1 MMETKEQKNESRTK
15 EKKPLTEQQRQQRQK
30 MLVYPLMVLLFA
42 GCMWLIFAPSSED
55 KEKERQGQGFNTDM
69 PMPEDSK
76 IIGDKAK
83 AYEQQDLENKR
94 KERRGMV
101 GDLSAFWNDSDGDTP
116 TDDADTSDDYR
127 LTRTETTDGETADE
141 RQAGIR
147 TSAAAY
153 QRLNTSLGTF
163 YEPPKEDTE
172 KEELRE
178 RIDELEAMLVAQDSK
193 PSTME
198 EQVALLEKSYELAAK
213 YQNDNNAGQ
222 AAQPD
227 ETGGS
232 VSTGEK
238 SMKAEPVSD
247 VRRTVVSALPQPMT
261 DSAFIADYSGERRE
275 TADERQAGIRT
286 SAAAYQRLN
295 TSLGTFYEPPKED
308 TEKEE
313 LRERI
318 DELEA
323 MLVAQDSKPSTM
335 EEQVA
340 LLEKSYELAAK
351 YQNDNNAG
359 QAAQPDETGG
369 SVSTGEKSMK
379 AEPVSDVRR
388 TVVSALPQPMTD
400 SAFIADYSGE
410 RNYGFHTAIGAEET
424 TGKNTIA
431 ACVQGDQTLTD
442 GQTVKLRLLEPMR
455 VSGRVIPRNT
465 LLVGAARLQGERL
478 GIGITSL
485 EHGGN
490 IIPVELEV
498 YDSDGQAGI
507 FIPGSMEIDAAKEI
521 GANMGSS
528 LGSSINISTDA
539 GAQLA
544 SDLGRGAIQGI
555 SQYISKRMRTVKVHL
570 KSGYRV
576 LLYQE
581 KE

>member
-1 MMETKEQKNESRTK
+1 MEKEQKKNETK
-15 EKKPLTEQQRQQRQK
+15 EKKPLTEQQRQQRRK
-30 MLVYPLMVLLFA
+30 MLVYPLMGLLFL
-42 GCMWLIFAPSSED
+42 GCLWLIFAPSSED
-55 KEKERQGQGFNTDM
+55 REKARQGQGFNTDM
-69 PMPEDSK
+69 PLPEDSK

-83 AYEQQDLENKR
+83 AYEQLQLENR
-94 KERRGMV
+94 QKERRGMV
-101 GDLSAFWNDSDGDTP
+101 GDLSSFWHDGAEKPDT
-116 TDDADTSDDYR
+116 AAASDDYR
-127 LTRTETTDGETADE
+127 LTQTEPSENERADKQ
-141 RQAGIR
+141 QAGIR

-153 QRLNTSLGTF
+153 ERLSTSLGTF
-163 YEPPKEDTE
+163 YEPPKEDRE

-178 RIDELEAMLVAQDSK
+178 RIDELEAMLMAQEGK
-193 PSTME
+193 PSSME

-213 YQNDNNAGQ
+213 YQNGKGNAGQ
-222 AAQPD
+222 TEEM
-227 ETGGS
+227 ETSAKADG
-232 VSTGEK
+232 K
-238 SMKAEPVSD
+238 SMKAEPVSG
-247 VRRTVVSALPQPMT
+247 VRPAVVSALPQPMT
-261 DSAFIADYSGERRE
+261 DSAFIADY
-275 TADERQAGIRT
+275 A
-286 SAAAYQRLN
+286 
-295 TSLGTFYEPPKED
+295 
-308 TEKEE
+308 
-313 LRERI
+313 
-318 DELEA
+318 
-323 MLVAQDSKPSTM
+323 
-335 EEQVA
+335 
-340 LLEKSYELAAK
+340 
-351 YQNDNNAG
+351 
-359 QAAQPDETGG
+359 
-369 SVSTGEKSMK
+369 
-379 AEPVSDVRR
+379 
-388 TVVSALPQPMTD
+388 
-400 SAFIADYSGE
+400 GE
-410 RNYGFHTAIGAEET
+410 RNYGFHTAIGTAEAPE
-424 TGKNTIA
+424 KNTIA

-485 EHGGN
+485 EHGGS

-555 SQYISKRMRTVKVHL
+555 SQYISKRMRTIKVHL

>member
-1 MMETKEQKNESRTK
+1 METKEQKNETRTK
-15 EKKPLTEQQRQQRQK
+15 EKKPLTEQQRQQRKK
-30 MLVYPLMVLLFA
+30 MLVYPLMVLLFV

-55 KEKERQGQGFNTDM
+55 KEKAEQGQGFNTDM
-69 PMPEDSK
+69 PLPEDSK

-83 AYEQQDLENKR
+83 AYEQQDLENKQ

-101 GDLSAFWNDSDGDTP
+101 GDLSAFWNDGGENENDT
-116 TDDADTSDDYR
+116 ASDDYR
-127 LTRTETTDGETADE
+127 LTRTETPEKETE
-141 RQAGIR
+141 NETQAGIR

-178 RIDELEAMLVAQDSK
+178 RIDELEAMLVAQEGK

-213 YQNDNNAGQ
+213 YQSEGNNAGQ
-222 AAQPD
+222 AAQPE
-227 ETGGS
+227 ETGS
-232 VSTGEK
+232 PVSTGEK

-247 VRRTVVSALPQPMT
+247 VRRTVVSAL
-261 DSAFIADYSGERRE
+261 S
-275 TADERQAGIRT
+275 
-286 SAAAYQRLN
+286 
-295 TSLGTFYEPPKED
+295 
-308 TEKEE
+308 
-313 LRERI
+313 
-318 DELEA
+318 
-323 MLVAQDSKPSTM
+323 
-335 EEQVA
+335 
-340 LLEKSYELAAK
+340 
-351 YQNDNNAG
+351 
-359 QAAQPDETGG
+359 
-369 SVSTGEKSMK
+369 
-379 AEPVSDVRR
+379 
-388 TVVSALPQPMTD
+388 QPMTD

-410 RNYGFHTAIGAEET
+410 RNYGFHTAIGTEDV

-431 ACVQGDQTLTD
+431 ASVQGDQTLTD

-485 EHGGN
+485 EHGGS

-570 KSGYRV
+570 KSGYKV

>member
-1 MMETKEQKNESRTK
+1 METKEQKNETRTK
-15 EKKPLTEQQRQQRQK
+15 EKKPLTEQQRRQRKK

-69 PMPEDSK
+69 PLPEDSK

-101 GDLSAFWNDSDGDTP
+101 GDLSAFWNDGGENGSDT
-116 TDDADTSDDYR
+116 ASDDYL
-127 LTRTETTDGETADE
+127 LTQTETPEDKPGDETRAN
-141 RQAGIR
+141 IR

-178 RIDELEAMLVAQDSK
+178 RIDELEAMLVAQEGK

-213 YQNDNNAGQ
+213 YQNDGNNAGQ
-222 AAQPD
+222 AAQPE
-227 ETGGS
+227 ETETS
-232 VSTGEK
+232 VSARNGK
-238 SMKAEPVSD
+238 SV
-247 VRRTVVSALPQPMT
+247 
-261 DSAFIADYSGERRE
+261 
-275 TADERQAGIRT
+275 
-286 SAAAYQRLN
+286 
-295 TSLGTFYEPPKED
+295 
-308 TEKEE
+308 
-313 LRERI
+313 
-318 DELEA
+318 
-323 MLVAQDSKPSTM
+323 
-335 EEQVA
+335 
-340 LLEKSYELAAK
+340 
-351 YQNDNNAG
+351 
-359 QAAQPDETGG
+359 
-369 SVSTGEKSMK
+369 

-410 RNYGFHTAIGAEET
+410 RNYGFHTAIGTEEAT
-424 TGKNTIA
+424 VKNTIA

-455 VSGRVIPRNT
+455 VSGRIIPRNT
-465 LLVGAARLQGERL
+465 PLVGATRLQGERL
-478 GIGITSL
+478 GIRITSL
-485 EHGGN
+485 EHGGT

-555 SQYISKRMRTVKVHL
+555 SQYISKRMRMVKVHL

>member
-1 MMETKEQKNESRTK
+1 MEKEQKKNETK
-15 EKKPLTEQQRQQRQK
+15 EKKPLTEQQRQQRRK
-30 MLVYPLMVLLFA
+30 MLVYPLMGLLFL

-55 KEKERQGQGFNTDM
+55 REKARQGQGFNTDM
-69 PMPEDSK
+69 PLPEDSK

-83 AYEQQDLENKR
+83 AYEQLQLENR
-94 KERRGMV
+94 QKERRGMV
-101 GDLSAFWNDSDGDTP
+101 GDLSSFWHDGAEKPDT
-116 TDDADTSDDYR
+116 AAASDDYR
-127 LTRTETTDGETADE
+127 LTQTEPSENERADKQ
-141 RQAGIR
+141 QAGIR

-153 QRLNTSLGTF
+153 ERLSTSLGTF
-163 YEPPKEDTE
+163 YEPPKEDRE

-178 RIDELEAMLVAQDSK
+178 RIDELEAMLMAQEGK
-193 PSTME
+193 PSSME

-213 YQNDNNAGQ
+213 YQNGKGNAGQ
-222 AAQPD
+222 TEEM
-227 ETGGS
+227 ETSAKADG
-232 VSTGEK
+232 K
-238 SMKAEPVSD
+238 SMKAEPVSG
-247 VRRTVVSALPQPMT
+247 VRPAVVSALPQPMT
-261 DSAFIADYSGERRE
+261 DSAFIADY
-275 TADERQAGIRT
+275 A
-286 SAAAYQRLN
+286 
-295 TSLGTFYEPPKED
+295 
-308 TEKEE
+308 
-313 LRERI
+313 
-318 DELEA
+318 
-323 MLVAQDSKPSTM
+323 
-335 EEQVA
+335 
-340 LLEKSYELAAK
+340 
-351 YQNDNNAG
+351 
-359 QAAQPDETGG
+359 
-369 SVSTGEKSMK
+369 
-379 AEPVSDVRR
+379 
-388 TVVSALPQPMTD
+388 
-400 SAFIADYSGE
+400 GE
-410 RNYGFHTAIGAEET
+410 RNYGFHTAIGTAEASE
-424 TGKNTIA
+424 KNTIA
-431 ACVQGDQTLTD
+431 ACVQGDQTVTD

-485 EHGGN
+485 EHGGS
-490 IIPVELEV
+490 IIPVEQEV

>member
-1 MMETKEQKNESRTK
+1 MNNMLKTKCMEKEQKKNETK
-15 EKKPLTEQQRQQRQK
+15 EKKPLTEQQRQQRKK

-42 GCMWLIFAPSSED
+42 GCMWLIFAPSQED
-55 KEKERQGQGFNTDM
+55 KEKEQQGQGFNTDM
-69 PMPEDSK
+69 PLPEDSK
-76 IIGDKAK
+76 IIGDKTK
-83 AYEQQDLENKR
+83 AYEQLELEKRR
-94 KERRGMV
+94 KERWGMV
-101 GDLSAFWNDSDGDTP
+101 GDLSSFWNDGNGNESDTV
-116 TDDADTSDDYR
+116 SDDYR
-127 LTRTETTDGETADE
+127 LTRTETPEDKSDEE

-178 RIDELEAMLVAQDSK
+178 RIDELEAMLMAQEGK

-213 YQNDNNAGQ
+213 YQNGGNSTGQ
-222 AAQPD
+222 ATQPKEEIAVP
-227 ETGGS
+227 ETNGKG
-232 VSTGEK
+232 
-238 SMKAEPVSD
+238 MKAEPVSG
-247 VRRTVVSALPQPMT
+247 VHP
-261 DSAFIADYSGERRE
+261 
-275 TADERQAGIRT
+275 
-286 SAAAYQRLN
+286 
-295 TSLGTFYEPPKED
+295 
-308 TEKEE
+308 
-313 LRERI
+313 
-318 DELEA
+318 
-323 MLVAQDSKPSTM
+323 
-335 EEQVA
+335 
-340 LLEKSYELAAK
+340 
-351 YQNDNNAG
+351 
-359 QAAQPDETGG
+359 
-369 SVSTGEKSMK
+369 
-379 AEPVSDVRR
+379 

-410 RNYGFHTAIGAEET
+410 RNYGFHTAIGTAEAQE
-424 TGKNTIA
+424 KNTIA
-431 ACVQGDQTLTD
+431 ACVQGDQTITD

-455 VSGRVIPRNT
+455 VSGRIIPRNT
-465 LLVGAARLQGERL
+465 TLVGAARLQGERL
-478 GIGITSL
+478 GINITSL
-485 EHGGN
+485 EHGGS

-555 SQYISKRMRTVKVHL
+555 SQYISKRMRTVRVHL

-581 KE
+581 K

>member
-1 MMETKEQKNESRTK
+1 MKEENKK
-15 EKKPLTEQQRQQRQK
+15 EKKPLTEQQRRQRQK

-55 KEKERQGQGFNTDM
+55 KEKAEQGQGFNTDM
-69 PMPEDSK
+69 PLPEDSK

-101 GDLSAFWNDSDGDTP
+101 GDLSAFWNDGEKDGSDTV
-116 TDDADTSDDYR
+116 SDDYR
-127 LTRTETTDGETADE
+127 LTRTETPENKSGDET
-141 RQAGIR
+141 QANIR

-178 RIDELEAMLVAQDSK
+178 RIDELEAMLVAQESK

-213 YQNDNNAGQ
+213 YQNGNNAGQ
-222 AAQPD
+222 SAQPK
-227 ETGGS
+227 ETEAS
-232 VSTGEK
+232 VSARNGK
-238 SMKAEPVSD
+238 AVAEPVSG
-247 VRRTVVSALPQPMT
+247 VRRTVVSTLPQPMT
-261 DSAFIADYSGERRE
+261 DSAFITDYS
-275 TADERQAGIRT
+275 
-286 SAAAYQRLN
+286 
-295 TSLGTFYEPPKED
+295 
-308 TEKEE
+308 
-313 LRERI
+313 
-318 DELEA
+318 
-323 MLVAQDSKPSTM
+323 V
-335 EEQVA
+335 
-340 LLEKSYELAAK
+340 
-351 YQNDNNAG
+351 
-359 QAAQPDETGG
+359 
-369 SVSTGEKSMK
+369 
-379 AEPVSDVRR
+379 
-388 TVVSALPQPMTD
+388 
-400 SAFIADYSGE
+400 E
-410 RNYGFHTAIGAEET
+410 RNYGFHTAVGAEET
-424 TGKNTIA
+424 TVKNTIA

-455 VSGRVIPRNT
+455 VSGRIIPRNT
-465 LLVGAARLQGERL
+465 TLVGAARLQGERL
-478 GIGITSL
+478 GIRITSL
-485 EHGGN
+485 EHDGT
-490 IIPVELEV
+490 IILVELKV

-521 GANMGSS
+521 GANMGNS

-570 KSGYRV
+570 KSGYKV

>member
-1 MMETKEQKNESRTK
+1 MMETKEQKNETRTK
-15 EKKPLTEQQRQQRQK
+15 EKKPLTEQQRQQRKK

-55 KEKERQGQGFNTDM
+55 KEKAEQGQGFNTDM
-69 PMPEDSK
+69 PLPEDSK

-83 AYEQQDLENKR
+83 AYEQQDLENKQ

-101 GDLSAFWNDSDGDTP
+101 GDLSAFWNDGGENENDT
-116 TDDADTSDDYR
+116 ASDDYR
-127 LTRTETTDGETADE
+127 LTRTET
-141 RQAGIR
+141 
-147 TSAAAY
+147 
-153 QRLNTSLGTF
+153 
-163 YEPPKEDTE
+163 PE
-172 KEELRE
+172 KETE
-178 RIDELEAMLVAQDSK
+178 
-193 PSTME
+193 
-198 EQVALLEKSYELAAK
+198 
-213 YQNDNNAGQ
+213 N
-222 AAQPD
+222 
-227 ETGGS
+227 ET
-232 VSTGEK
+232 
-238 SMKAEPVSD
+238 
-247 VRRTVVSALPQPMT
+247 
-261 DSAFIADYSGERRE
+261 
-275 TADERQAGIRT
+275 QAGIRT

-455 VSGRVIPRNT
+455 VSGRIIPRNT
-465 LLVGAARLQGERL
+465 TLVGAARLQGERL
-478 GIGITSL
+478 GINITSL
-485 EHGGN
+485 EHQGT

-507 FIPGSMEIDAAKEI
+507 FIPGSMEIDAVKEI

-570 KSGYRV
+570 KSGYKV
-576 LLYQE
+576 LLYQN